1 MNSLTQVRN
10 YVANNFSKEEQ
21 DLFDFIVES
30 FPEAIIT
37 QGLTTEI
44 DTSRVVESI
53 NEFTGDVVKLTADDV
68 LADERA
74 GVSVEDALISSLAI
88 DLTELPADIDWDNE
102 KGGSRVGSVNY
113 KDGEVTFTTKDLPFS
128 HFATFQ
134 DFQGADGASSSRTVE
149 NFLDNHFIFDEDHV
163 ETTDVYL
170 IGDSDPTTDVMSINN
185 LTGRVALH
193 AKSIYYGDTD
203 TPTTLR
209 EKLYDIL
216 SLEGIG
222 AVDNIGKEQLSVKES
237 QDVLLLLAVLAKVLG
252 TVRERI
258 SNLVNSKD
266 VSKIIQNI
274 KNGYLVDSNKTLL
287 LLNYLDSKYDIIG
300 NYKKPIGEI
309 YAELSTQYHMLESIQ
324 SIDKWKGTK
333 TGFISIIRSYL
344 LDLNKATN
352 GIQVETVGKHITY
365 TVPNLDSLQQEKL
378 LHILAQIKP
387 AGYTH
392 SIAV

>member
-1 MNSLTQVRN
+1 M
-10 YVANNFSKEEQ
+10 
-21 DLFDFIVES
+21 
-30 FPEAIIT
+30 
-37 QGLTTEI
+37 
-44 DTSRVVESI
+44 
-53 NEFTGDVVKLTADDV
+53 
-68 LADERA
+68 
-74 GVSVEDALISSLAI
+74 
-88 DLTELPADIDWDNE
+88 
-102 KGGSRVGSVNY
+102 
-113 KDGEVTFTTKDLPFS
+113 
-128 HFATFQ
+128 
-134 DFQGADGASSSRTVE
+134 
-149 NFLDNHFIFDEDHV
+149 
-163 ETTDVYL
+163 YL
-170 IGDSDPTTDVMSINN
+170 IDDISDSDSTTDVMSINN

-237 QDVLLLLAVLAKVLG
+237 QDVLLLLAVLAKLLG

-258 SNLVNSKD
+258 SNLVHSKD

-333 TGFISIIRSYL
+333 TGFINIIRSYL
-344 LDLNKATN
+344 LDLNKATDD
-352 GIQVETVGKHITY
+352 IQVETVGKHITY
-365 TVPNLDSLQQEKL
+365 TVPNLDTLQQENL
-378 LHILAQIKP
+378 LYILAQIKP

-392 SIAV
+392 SIAIQESE